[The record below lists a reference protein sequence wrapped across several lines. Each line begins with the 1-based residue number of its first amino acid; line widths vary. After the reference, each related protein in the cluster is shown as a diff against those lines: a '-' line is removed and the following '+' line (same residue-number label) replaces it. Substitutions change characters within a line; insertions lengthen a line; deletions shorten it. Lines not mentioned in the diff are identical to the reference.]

1 MSVGNQSFGA
11 IWYFIIFPSW
21 RQPSLARLFAYPC
34 ASDHTAVG
42 SMVNI
47 IYSPAIHNVAPFAR
61 YDTGE
66 AMAVVWV
73 ILMAAEAAKPVT
85 MMERPLS
92 DTRPTVARR
101 LAVLQSKVI

>member
-11 IWYFIIFPSW
+11 IWYFIIFLSW

-34 ASDHTAVG
+34 ASVQTAVG

-47 IYSPAIHNVAPFAR
+47 IYSPAIRNVSRFGR
-61 YDTGE
+61 YDKWE

-73 ILMAAEAAKPVT
+73 ISWPLK
-85 MMERPLS
+85 RPCL
-92 DTRPTVARR
+92 
-101 LAVLQSKVI
+101 